1 MDTSSEKIRVIED
14 KINLL
19 QQKLNMPPL
28 GKYTIPED
36 IKRRLDENCFERGNV
51 IMLVNSMMSHMRLPF
66 EQIDL
71 RINVDRSPDRNIR
84 YRPSGEYVFYGVP
97 GRNQIGIT
105 LTPEDNAESVAAILS
120 HEMSHHYLYHNWIVT
135 KPELDNEIFT
145 DVAGVYFGFA
155 VYMLGRYAENVKQN
169 LSARE
174 LFARRNTPNTIGYI
188 DREQIKYAMRRCDEI
203 RRAYRN
209 AGK

>member
-71 RINVDRSPDRNIR
+71 KINVDRS
-84 YRPSGEYVFYGVP
+84 
-97 GRNQIGIT
+97 
-105 LTPEDNAESVAAILS
+105 
-120 HEMSHHYLYHNWIVT
+120 
-135 KPELDNEIFT
+135 PELDNEIFT